1 MDGFVVTQLLYVAS
15 ELGLAEALADG
26 PRTGAELA
34 AAVGA
39 DAGALTRVLRGLAL
53 EDVVSEEDG
62 RFALTPV
69 GEALVPMAGALRVR
83 GQVYYGGA
91 AGLLDAVRHGG
102 TAFERTYGAP
112 FFDHLAAHPDQE
124 AAFQASMAGRSEQE
138 AGDVVA
144 AYDFSGLA
152 SLVDVG
158 GGRGVLLA
166 AISRRR
172 RTSRPRCRPRRA
184 VEAARASTST
194 ARVRRGRLLRA
205 VPAGADAYLL
215 SRVLHDWDDE
225 DALRILAVCRAAMRA
240 AAPAAGRRR
249 DPARAREG
257 RAVRDPHGPPHAPA
271 ARRARAH
278 RGRVPRPAR
287 RGRVRG
293 RGASSRPARPPG
305 LSVIE
310 AASERLEHPAV
321 DDELRAGRA
330 APSAARRGRR
340 PRRRSPAA
348 RRSARS

>member
-34 AAVGA
+34 AAVDA

-53 EDVVSEEDG
+53 EDVVSEQDG

-69 GEALVPMAGALRVR
+69 GEALVPMAGALRAR

-112 FFDHLAAHPDQE
+112 FFDHLAAHPEQE

-144 AYDFSGLA
+144 AYDFSGPRRAWSTSAAVAA
-152 SLVDVG
+152 SC
-158 GGRGVLLA
+158 
-166 AISRRR
+166 SRRSSLPR
-172 RTSRPRCRPRRA
+172 RTSRRRSSTA
-184 VEAARASTST
+184 PGRSRRRASTSPP
-194 ARVRRGRLLRA
+194 RA
-205 VPAGADAYLL
+205 SRATSSTSVPMGADAYLL

-225 DALRILAVCRAAMRA
+225 DALRILAVCRAAMHA
-240 AAPAAGRRR
+240 AARLLVVDAILPERAKDAEFAIRMDLHMLLLLG
-249 DPARAREG
+249 ARERTEAEF
-257 RAVRDPHGPPHAPA
+257 RALLGEAGFEVRRVVPTRSPA
-271 ARRARAH
+271 
-278 RGRVPRPAR
+278 
-287 RGRVRG
+287 
-293 RGASSRPARPPG
+293 G

-310 AASERLEHPAV
+310 AV
-321 DDELRAGRA
+321 RA
-330 APSAARRGRR
+330 P
-340 PRRRSPAA
+340 
-348 RRSARS
+348 